1 MRASP
6 ERRALVRGR
15 GQAPAPA
22 ERGEARELA
31 PPARRGVARARLE
44 QLVAGTAEDVTRDLL
59 ERQCVLT
66 AHLAAPVAE
75 ARRRRL
81 REVLVRGQPR
91 CVADAC
97 VIEHRGLPGQ
107 RRVLADPAQL
117 ALRLGDEILVAE
129 LEVAAAHVRAE
140 PPRRQDLSAPPRR
153 ELGGGAWQRPRFP
166 REALRQLEERERGV
180 AAVANQM
187 NPERVGEEALERRQM
202 LHV

>member
-1 MRASP
+1 MRAPP
-6 ERRALVRGR
+6 ERRALVRGS
-15 GQAPAPA
+15 GQVPAPA

-66 AHLAAPVAE
+66 AHLSAPVAE

-81 REVLVRGQPR
+81 REVLVLGRPR
-91 CVADAC
+91 CVAD
-97 VIEHRGLPGQ
+97 
-107 RRVLADPAQL
+107 
-117 ALRLGDEILVAE
+117 EIFVAE

-153 ELGGGAWQRPRFP
+153 ELGGSAQQRPRFP
-166 REALRQLEERERGV
+166 REALRQL
-180 AAVANQM
+180 
-187 NPERVGEEALERRQM
+187 
-202 LHV
+202 